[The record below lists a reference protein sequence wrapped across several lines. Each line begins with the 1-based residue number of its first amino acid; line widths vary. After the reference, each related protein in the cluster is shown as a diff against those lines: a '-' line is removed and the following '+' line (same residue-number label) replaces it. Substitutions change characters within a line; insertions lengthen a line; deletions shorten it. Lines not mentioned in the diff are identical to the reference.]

1 MTDSLLPK
9 PLLQVEHLSV
19 LSHPQQ
25 GKNTPNVLLEPL
37 SFTLYPGERLTILG
51 ETGAGKSLLMQ
62 AIMGLLPEGLYSQ
75 GRIFVAGQEV
85 SQLPARVR
93 EQLWGRSIALLPQE
107 PWHAL
112 DPLMPS
118 YEQVSEVYQC
128 VNGHS
133 LRDSKQRAER
143 DLQALGLK
151 GAEDKRPDQLSGG
164 MAQRLAVCAAT
175 AAGASLI
182 LADEPTKG
190 LDSSRCEAIVR
201 LLMDK
206 SARGALLTIT
216 HDVAVAEQLG
226 GRLLVMKAGRLQ
238 EEGQAATV
246 LQQPKSDY
254 SRQLIKAS
262 PAYWPARPSHLVIQ
276 SAPKILTAQGLS
288 KRRGGKNLFQGVDL
302 DIQRGEIIGLAGES
316 GCGKS
321 TLGDILL
328 GLLPPD
334 SGRVQ
339 RLGDFAPQRY
349 LKLYQDPP
357 AAFATH
363 IPLGKLFDDVIRL
376 HRLEA
381 QRLWLLLEQLHL
393 APDLLKR
400 SSHEVSGG
408 ELQRL
413 ALARILLMEPVFLF
427 ADESVSRLDPIT
439 AQRVLNLLV
448 DVAQLQ
454 NCAVLL
460 VSHDKEVI
468 KKLCHRS
475 LPVFA

>member
-1 MTDSLLPK
+1 MTDTLLPK

-25 GKNTPNVLLEPL
+25 GASAPDVLLEPL

-62 AIMGLLPEGLYSQ
+62 AIMGLLPKGLYSQ

-85 SQLPARVR
+85 SQLPAKVR

-107 PWHAL
+107 PWRAL

-118 YEQVSEVYQC
+118 CEQVSEVYQC
-128 VNGHS
+128 VSGYPS
-133 LRDSKQRAER
+133 KDAKQRAEC

-151 GAEDKRPDQLSGG
+151 GAEAKRPDQLSGG

-190 LDSSRCEAIVR
+190 LDSNRCEAIVR

-238 EEGQAATV
+238 EEGQATSV
-246 LQQPKSDY
+246 LQQPKSEY
-254 SRQLIKAS
+254 SRQLIEAS
-262 PAYWPARPSHLVIQ
+262 PAYWPARPSHSVVN
-276 SAPKILTAQGLS
+276 SAPQILRAQDLS
-288 KRRGGKNLFQGVDL
+288 KSRGGKNLFQHLDL
-302 DIQRGEIIGLAGES
+302 EIQRGEIIGLAGES

-339 RLGDFAPQRY
+339 RLGGFAPQRY

-357 AAFATH
+357 AAFAAH
-363 IPLGKLFDDVIRL
+363 IPLGTLFDDLIRL

-381 QRLWLLLEQLHL
+381 QRLPQLLEQLHL
-393 APDLLKR
+393 APELLKR

-439 AQRVLNLLV
+439 ARNVLALIAN
-448 DVAQLQ
+448 AASTCS
-454 NCAVLL
+454 CAVLL
-460 VSHDKEVI
+460 VSHDREVI
-468 KKLCHRS
+468 DRCCHRS
-475 LPVFA
+475 ISLS